1 MKLSQ
6 LISQYVAF
14 RKGLGEDFES
24 QAWVLKSFSRAM
36 GKSTHVADVKA
47 HRVKVFLD
55 GRGPITRYWHKKHNV
70 LLGFYRYAWT
80 RKYVSEIPLPPV
92 VPKLP
97 PRFIPYIYSLDE
109 LRRLIAGTAS
119 YQKQRILMEPV
130 TFRTILL
137 VLYGAGLRV
146 SECLSLTL
154 ADVDLR
160 QSLLVIR
167 NTKFYKSRL
176 VPLGADLSKIVLR
189 YAQQRNK
196 QKGHSQVPTAPF
208 FVTKAGNQV
217 PIRLLQRAFRRL
229 RKQCS
234 IRRKDGARYEPRL
247 HDLRH
252 AFAVNRLTS
261 WYQEGK
267 DVQKLLP
274 QLATYMGHK
283 DIIST
288 QVYLTITPQLLGE
301 ANTRFAGYA
310 FGEVSHA

>member
-6 LISQYVAF
+6 LVSQYVAF

-24 QAWVLKSFSRAM
+24 QGWVLKSFSRAM
-36 GKSTHVADVKA
+36 GKSAHIAGVKA
-47 HRVKVFLD
+47 HRVKAFLD
-55 GRGPITRYWHKKHNV
+55 GRGPITRYWHKKHTV
-70 LLGFYRYAWT
+70 LLGFYRYALT

-97 PRFIPYIYSLDE
+97 PRFIPYIYSFDE
-109 LRRLIAGTAS
+109 LRRLIAGTAC

-137 VLYGAGLRV
+137 MLYGAGLRV

-154 ADVDLR
+154 ADVDVR

-189 YAQQRNK
+189 YAQQRKK
-196 QKGHSQVPTAPF
+196 QKDQDPTAPF
-208 FVTKAGNQV
+208 FVTKAGNRV

-229 RKQCS
+229 RKQCG
-234 IRRKDGARYEPRL
+234 IRRKDGARYQPRL

-274 QLATYMGHK
+274 LLATYMGHK

-288 QVYLTITPQLLGE
+288 QVYLTITPELLRE
-301 ANTRFAGYA
+301 ASTRFAGYA